1 MQQHRSPATPRIR
14 RLSITAAQ
22 LLGAAAAAALT
33 AGVASAES
41 LSRGD
46 VSPGGA
52 RPGNSNTV
60 GPNPIGRDHT
70 GMHAIDPFGYM
81 HNERNSLSQSQH
93 DNALRDYRAPQ
104 PVTPRGLADGNAN
117 TTWTPTDSADG
128 AGWAVCRPQASW
140 C

>member
-22 LLGAAAAAALT
+22 LLGAAAAATLT

-46 VSPGGA
+46 VSPSGSNPA
-52 RPGNSNTV
+52 RSNSA
-60 GPNPIGRDHT
+60 GSNPPGRDLT

-93 DNALRDYRAPQ
+93 DNALREYRAPGE
-104 PVTPRGLADGNAN
+104 PAPRSRADGNAN
-117 TTWTPTDSADG
+117 TTWTPTDNADG